1 MLNTTDNTH
10 KHNRYYYISIS
21 IYKYA
26 RRRAQASLVTF
37 DRWTLSSLGIAAM
50 HIPWSLSSRH
60 KFLSSG
66 STIGRS

>member
-10 KHNRYYYISIS
+10 KHNRYYISIS

-26 RRRAQASLVTF
+26 RRAQASLVTF